1 MCYSEGAGGGGVE
14 GGGVG
19 GSFAWSLGQKKPQR
33 WPLLHG
39 GGPHPEP
46 RALASWGFSQT
57 ALQRLPRPRKRA
69 PGGSQE
75 QGSEEEP
82 LPRTVGARS
91 PGRGQGLGPP
101 MQCGRPRFNP
111 WVGKIPW
118 RRKWQPTPVLMPGKF
133 HGWRSEVFVGGR
145 RETLVSLA
153 FCRGP

>member
-33 WPLLHG
+33 WPLPHG

-101 MQCGRPRFNP
+101 RLCPKLCYGQGPGDTLRGPSGTFSSNL
-111 WVGKIPW
+111 G
-118 RRKWQPTPVLMPGKF
+118 RRKFRGLGT
-133 HGWRSEVFVGGR
+133 RIEVGSHR
-145 RETLVSLA
+145 ASRK
-153 FCRGP
+153 